1 MFAFIGGK
9 KRPKKT
15 LVAAVSSLEEGYDGE
30 KAIFNTETGEIFS
43 LSGEKTVTLTPS
55 EYSLVTEV
63 LGLCLLTET
72 NPNFPFPSKTVSA
85 MITKTSPALAGAS
98 VKAAAEIYKKLW
110 SKHNGQRGS
119 DKPE

>member
-15 LVAAVSSLEEGYDGE
+15 LQGAVAALNEGYEGE
-30 KAIFNTETGEIFS
+30 KAIFDTETGEIFS
-43 LSGEKTVTLTPS
+43 LSGEKTVLLTPS

-63 LGLCLLTET
+63 LGLCVLTET
-72 NPNFPFPSKTVSA
+72 NPNFPFPSKTVAA
-85 MITKTSPALAGAS
+85 MVTKMGPSLAGAS

-110 SKHNGQRGS
+110 SKHNGQSGPNRS
-119 DKPE
+119 E